1 MPASV
6 TDELIRIMEQIM
18 RVDLIE
24 QLDDEIDE
32 ILKRKDLT
40 FEEHIWAKLLLVES
54 MLMIVFLGLDRYSF
68 EECYKLAHE
77 INEEYNKIENEYL
90 KILSLM
96 NLASCSFQVTKW
108 KEGFEW
114 YYKYKPIFDELE
126 PSNELFYLKC
136 KGMNYFFE
144 STVPFFKA
152 LVGEKSSERDHLR
165 SFRLLEEGDKFGE
178 KHGFKL
184 TRMMCL
190 NNMGAFQYY
199 AGNLDESLK
208 TYLKLF
214 EFTKETGNK
223 LLYIFGLDGLAS
235 AYFCLH
241 DYKKYYDLKK
251 ERLVIVEE
259 LGYRNMLA
267 SSYSSIGEYYSVTGS
282 YEEALEYY
290 RKCLD
295 IQIEFKNKA
304 GIASTQQKIGTVY
317 YLIGNLN
324 KSIEYLTETAEFFE
338 EHRNQGLPRI
348 FSEIASALQLTG
360 ELDKALEYL
369 GKSMEIYEGIQ
380 NQYGICSVLTEQGVI
395 YWQKGIQD
403 RAITLI
409 KRSLDIALKI
419 KDDVKISSNASY
431 LVQFYLEQNA
441 VDKAKEHLEIIEQIS
456 KKSKLHQVKFDLKF
470 STAIILKCSSD
481 ERDRIK
487 AELLLEH
494 LLEEDTSYS
503 LKVKVLLQL
512 CSILLENLKKTNNKE
527 TLEGI
532 NSHVKTLHD
541 LSENNN
547 SHILLV
553 ETLGLKAQLE
563 LIEFNFENAKSLL
576 LKAQTVAQENGLDKS
591 VLDLLKQQETLTKQS
606 IELKKMDQT
615 KTTISSRMS
624 VVKLEKTV
632 DNIKKASLTKTVSRE
647 EVNRKLL
654 SIQI

>member
-6 TDELIRIMEQIM
+6 ADELNRIMEQIM
-18 RVDLIE
+18 RGDMLE

-54 MLMIVFLGLDRYSF
+54 MLMIVFFGLDRYSF

-96 NLASCSFQVTKW
+96 NLASCSFQFTKW

-152 LVGEKSSERDHLR
+152 LIGETSSERDQLK
-165 SFRLLEEGDKFGE
+165 SFRLMEEGEQFGE
-178 KHGFKL
+178 KHGLNL
-184 TRMMCL
+184 TRMICL
-190 NNMGAFQYY
+190 NNMAAFQYY
-199 AGNLDESLK
+199 AGNSDESLK
-208 TYLKLF
+208 IMLKLF

-223 LLYIFGLDGLAS
+223 LMYISGLDGLAS
-235 AYFCLH
+235 AYFSLH
-241 DYKKYYDLKK
+241 DYKKYYDLQK

-267 SSYSSIGEYYSVTGS
+267 GSYSRIGQYYSVTGS

-290 RKCLD
+290 KKCLD
-295 IQIEFKNKA
+295 INIEFKNKA
-304 GIASTQQKIGTVY
+304 GIASTQQMIGTVY
-317 YLIGNLN
+317 YLIGNLK
-324 KSIEYLTETAEFFE
+324 KSIEYLTEAVEFFE
-338 EHRNQGLPRI
+338 EHRNQSLPRI

-369 GKSMEIYEGIQ
+369 EKSMEIYEGLQ
-380 NQYGICSVLTEQGVI
+380 NQSGICSILSEQGVI

-403 RAITLI
+403 EAIALI
-409 KRSLDIALKI
+409 KRSLDIALNI

-470 STAIILKCSSD
+470 STAIILKNSSN

-487 AELLLEH
+487 AELLLEQ
-494 LLEEDTSYS
+494 LLEEDISYS

-512 CSILLENLKKTNNKE
+512 CSILLENLKETNNE
-527 TLEGI
+527 EILERI
-532 NSHVKTLHD
+532 NSHVKALQD

-563 LIEFNFENAKSLL
+563 LIEFNFETAKSLL
-576 LKAQTVAQENGLDKS
+576 LKAQTVAQENDLDKL
-591 VLDLLKQQETLTKQS
+591 VLDILKQQENLTKQS
-606 IELKKMDQT
+606 IELNKLEKDKST
-615 KTTISSRMS
+615 LASRMS
-624 VVKLEKTV
+624 VVKLEETV
-632 DNIKKASLTKTVSRE
+632 VNIKKTSISKTVSRE
-647 EVNRKLL
+647 EVSKKLL